1 MPAMML
7 TEAPAEILRQ
17 TASDV
22 AVSGT
27 FARLR
32 ADNAIPAWDGEAA
45 APADSVIMMVDDEEL
60 NLEVLQTLLED
71 AGYRR
76 FVPTSDPLRAMDLLA
91 EYEPDVVLLD
101 LMMPGLS
108 GFEILRL
115 MRADDALRHV
125 PVVVLTS
132 STDSDTKLQ
141 ALELGATD
149 FLAKPV
155 DASELALRL
164 RNTLS
169 AKAYRDRLAN
179 YDAVTG
185 LPNGRLFTARL
196 EAALRGAAH
205 GGAGG
210 AVLQLNLS
218 RFRQVS
224 DAFGVSIADSLL
236 KGVATRLDLGLRAS
250 GAVSLDGNEGVR
262 ATLCRF
268 GGDEFTVLLT
278 GPGSGEAAE
287 ATARALLAT
296 LAGSFDAAGR
306 EVALRGS
313 VGIALFPDD
322 GMESSMLVSN
332 AGVALRHAEEEG
344 GGCFRFYSRELNL
357 RSVRRLSMEGELR
370 RAIERDELRLVF
382 QPKVSVSTGRG
393 TSAEVLVR
401 WQHPERGLIGPTE
414 FIPLAEDTGLIVPL
428 GEWVLRATCRQIRAW
443 RDAGLRVPRISIN
456 VAGQQ
461 FRGGALTATVTAALA
476 ESGIPAQQ
484 IGLELTE
491 SEMMED
497 APANVRTLHELKT
510 IGVTLA
516 IDDFGTGYSSLS
528 YLKRFPLDELKIDRS
543 FVHRVDADPDNHAIV
558 AAIIGMAHGLG
569 LVAVAEGVETR
580 EELEV
585 LRRHG
590 CDECQG
596 FLFSR
601 PIALEVFTRLLGG
614 TQPSGQRAA

>member
-1 MPAMML
+1 MLL

-32 ADNAIPAWDGEAA
+32 ADNGTAAWEGDAG
-45 APADSVIMMVDDEEL
+45 APADSTIMMVDDEEL

-76 FVPTSDPLRAMDLLA
+76 FVPTSEPLRAMDLIA
-91 EYEPDVVLLD
+91 EHSPDVVLLD

-108 GFEILRL
+108 GFEILRM
-115 MRADDALRHV
+115 MRADDALRHI

-132 STDSDTKLQ
+132 STDADTKLQ

-179 YDAVTG
+179 YDPVTG
-185 LPNGRLFTARL
+185 LPNRRLFIARL
-196 EAALRGAAH
+196 EAALRDAAH
-205 GGAGG
+205 GSEGG

-224 DAFGVSIADSLL
+224 DAFGIAIADSLL

-250 GAVSLDGNEGVR
+250 GVVSMDGGDGVR
-262 ATLCRF
+262 ATLCRL

-278 GPGSGEAAE
+278 GPGSAAAAE
-287 ATARALLAT
+287 PAAKALLST
-296 LAGSFDAAGR
+296 MAGAFDAAGR
-306 EVALRGS
+306 EVSIRAS
-313 VGIALFPDD
+313 VGVALFPDD
-322 GMESSMLVSN
+322 GMEAGMLVSN
-332 AGVALRHAEEEG
+332 AGVALRHAEEQG
-344 GGCFRFYSRELNL
+344 GSCVRFYSRELNA
-357 RSVRRLSMEGELR
+357 RSVHRLSIEAELR
-370 RAIERDELRLVF
+370 RAIEREELRIVF
-382 QPKVSVSTGRG
+382 QPKVSVHSGRG
-393 TSAEVLVR
+393 TSAEALVR
-401 WQHPERGLIGPTE
+401 WQHPERGVIGPNE
-414 FIPLAEDTGLIVPL
+414 FIPIAEETGLVVPL
-428 GEWVLRATCRQIRAW
+428 GEWVLRETCRRIRAW
-443 RDAGLRVPRISIN
+443 RDAGLRVPRISVN

-461 FRGGALTATVTAALA
+461 FRGKGLTPVVTAALA
-476 ESGIPAQQ
+476 ESGIPANLL
-484 IGLELTE
+484 GLELTE

-497 APANVRTLHELKT
+497 APANVRTLHELKE

-569 LVAVAEGVETR
+569 LLVVAEGVETR

-585 LRRHG
+585 LRMRG

-601 PIALEVFTRLLGG
+601 PIAADCFTRLLAGG
-614 TQPSGQRAA
+614 QAPGRRAA

>member
-1 MPAMML
+1 MS
-7 TEAPAEILRQ
+7 EAPAEILRQ
-17 TASDV
+17 TASDL

-32 ADNAIPAWDGEAA
+32 AGNA
-45 APADSVIMMVDDEEL
+45 APAWEGEAGSPADSIIMMVDDEEL

-76 FVPTSDPLRAMDLLA
+76 FVPTSDPLQAMDLLA
-91 EYEPDVVLLD
+91 RHEPDVVLLD
-101 LMMPGLS
+101 LMMPGLN
-108 GFEILRL
+108 GFEILRM
-115 MRADDALRHV
+115 MRADDALRHI

-132 STDSDTKLQ
+132 STDADTKLR

-179 YDAVTG
+179 FDAVTG
-185 LPNGRLFTARL
+185 LPNRRLFTSRL
-196 EAALRGAAH
+196 EAALRTAAQ

-210 AVLQLNLS
+210 AVLQINLS

-224 DAFGVSIADSLL
+224 DAFGIAIADSLL

-250 GAVSLDGNEGVR
+250 GAIAVDGTEGVH
-262 ATLCRF
+262 ATLCRL

-278 GPGSGEAAE
+278 GEGSAAAAE
-287 ATARALLAT
+287 PTAKALLAT
-296 LAGSFDAAGR
+296 LAGAFDAAGR
-306 EVALRGS
+306 EVAIRGS

-344 GGCFRFYSRELNL
+344 GSCYRFYARELNL
-357 RSVRRLSMEGELR
+357 RSVRRLSMETELR

-382 QPKVSVSTGRG
+382 QPKVGVQSGRG

-401 WQHPERGLIGPTE
+401 WQHPERGLIGPND
-414 FIPLAEDTGLIVPL
+414 FIPLAEETGLIVPL
-428 GEWVLRATCRQIRAW
+428 GEWVLRATCRRIRAW
-443 RDAGLRVPRISIN
+443 RDAGLRVPRISVN

-461 FRGGALTATVTAALA
+461 FRGGGLTATVTAAL
-476 ESGIPAQQ
+476 EQSGIPAQQ

-497 APANVRTLHELKT
+497 APANVRTLHELKE

-543 FVHRVDADPDNHAIV
+543 FIHRVHADPDNHAIV

-580 EELEV
+580 DELEV
-585 LRRHG
+585 LKLRG

-601 PIALEVFTRLLGG
+601 PIAADAFTRLLGG
-614 TQPSGQRAA
+614 TQPPDQRAA